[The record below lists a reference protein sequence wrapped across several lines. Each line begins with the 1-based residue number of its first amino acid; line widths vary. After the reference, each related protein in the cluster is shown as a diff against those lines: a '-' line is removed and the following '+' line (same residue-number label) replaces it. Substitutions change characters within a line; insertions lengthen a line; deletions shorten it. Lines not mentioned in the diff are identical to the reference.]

1 MSSWEPPPGNEP
13 PSGGQPPYGQQPPP
27 PGQYGQPQY
36 GQPQYGQPQYGQQP
50 PPPGQY
56 GQPQYG
62 QPQYGQP
69 QYGQPQYGGYP
80 SVPMNPYAMG
90 APVGPPGA
98 VRPLSMGNRVLAFI
112 IDGVIIG
119 VPFAILYGIGI
130 AIFVSNSH
138 TTCDENGF
146 CTTTGGGGAAAV
158 FLVIF
163 LLAVAVWIYFLYLVG
178 TKGQTPG
185 KKIMGVKIVDAQ
197 SGQPIGMGRA
207 FLRYLV
213 QAVSNIACYAGLWSA
228 FLDSSSGRYQGW
240 HDKAVNSQ
248 VISVK

>member
-1 MSSWEPPPGNEP
+1 MGATAEQSAAAQSAGSVRAATATGTAARTVW
-13 PSGGQPPYGQQPPP
+13 Q
-27 PGQYGQPQY
+27 QYGQPQY
-36 GQPQYGQPQYGQQP
+36 GQP
-50 PPPGQY
+50 QY

-80 SVPMNPYAMG
+80 AAPMNPYVPRG
-90 APVGPPGA
+90 PVGPPGA

-112 IDGVIIG
+112 IDGAIVGIPLVILDFIG
-119 VPFAILYGIGI
+119 A

-138 TTCDENGF
+138 TTCDENDY
-146 CTTTGGGGAAAV
+146 CTTTGGGGAVAV

-163 LLAVAVWIYFLYLVG
+163 LLAIAVWIYFLYLVG
-178 TKGQTPG
+178 SRGQTPG

-213 QAVSNIACYAGLWSA
+213 QGVSNIACYAGLWSP
-228 FLDSSSGRYQGW
+228 FLDGNSGRYQGW